1 MKGRLY
7 PAYSE
12 CQAAIN
18 RPAGQGHFAC
28 LIFCFVPSRPRRIS
42 RPKCSLIAAK
52 CGPPRKPS
60 TVSRRNPAPS
70 SAALLPGKNCQSSPA
85 PGEHVVVLPNQMF
98 RDIMRTGP
106 FRHWA
111 HTHKFIPE
119 NEHFSWLEDTVEY
132 GFPLGKLGE
141 FLAVPTPTAAFSA
154 CSNGAT
160 ELPPNNSLPGLPTL
174 TCISEVRG
182 NSIDPAF
189 VLLRSTHRMPHDN
202 IQTFSHGVQHFSIF

>member
-1 MKGRLY
+1 MLNILLRSFAPAQNFKTEMFTYRSKMRASAEAVYRFQTEPGALERRTPPWEKLPVVARTGRT
-7 PAYSE
+7 
-12 CQAAIN
+12 
-18 RPAGQGHFAC
+18 
-28 LIFCFVPSRPRRIS
+28 RR
-42 RPKCSLIAAK
+42 R
-52 CGPPRKPS
+52 S
-60 TVSRRNPAPS
+60 TQSNVSRHHAHWPVPP
-70 SAALLPGKNCQSSPA
+70 L
-85 PGEHVVVLPNQMF
+85 GE
-98 RDIMRTGP
+98 
-106 FRHWA
+106 

-132 GFPLGKLGE
+132 EFPLGKLGE

-202 IQTFSHGVQHFSIF
+202 IQTFLHGVQHFSIF